1 MANWTSRTP
10 VPNGSLRRSPVT
22 TTACDCG
29 SDRAHWAGQLNQ
41 LIAAEVRAAVADD
54 VLTSAEGDQL
64 LTRLA
69 LVIDQAV
76 SPTRP

>member
-1 MANWTSRTP
+1 MSNWTGRTT
-10 VPNGSLRRSPVT
+10 VPHGSHRRSPVT
-22 TTACDCG
+22 ATACDCG
-29 SDRAHWAGQLNQ
+29 SDCARWAGQLNQ

-54 VLTSAEGDQL
+54 ILTTAEGDQL

-76 SPTRP
+76 SPAHP